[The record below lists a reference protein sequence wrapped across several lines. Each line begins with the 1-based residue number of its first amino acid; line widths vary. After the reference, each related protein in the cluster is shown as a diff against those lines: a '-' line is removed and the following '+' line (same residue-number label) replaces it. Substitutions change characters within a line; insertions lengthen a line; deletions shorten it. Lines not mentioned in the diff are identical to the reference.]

1 MNLAFIRGAFAIV
14 VSVGTIGLAGCGGGS
29 GSGSSIIGGKVSGLS
44 GSGLL
49 LQDNGGDTLSVAASG
64 AFTFKSEVSSGSAYN
79 VTVAT
84 QPTKP
89 TQTCI
94 VRNGTGTANGSAITN
109 VAISC
114 KTNSYTVGGTVSGLP
129 DGQSLTFI
137 TQPGPGIVTV
147 QRNGPFTFGSPLL
160 SGTAYGIVFAA
171 GGSLGPQYT
180 CTIQNSSG
188 TVFSSNVTNIVVTCT
203 QNKYTLSVV
212 VSGLTGSGL
221 VLTTFNGTSETLQV
235 TSNGTFSFPSPV
247 SVLTSVAV
255 ATQPSNPS
263 ETCQPG
269 GAGLPNANNVI
280 QYTVTCNPDIYT
292 VGGTVTGLQG
302 SGLVLTNVAAYAE
315 VANPPVSTLP
325 VSANG
330 AFVFPTPLA
339 SGAQYQVNVTTQ
351 PTNPSQTCVV
361 DDGVGVIANASV
373 SLTVICAIPRFAYG
387 AGGHGNDVLA
397 YTLDITSGALTAIA
411 GSPYPAGDS
420 TSAVAV
426 DPSNRFLYATNQ
438 GATGGPGSNT
448 VSAYTI
454 NSVTGALSAVA
465 GSPFA
470 SVASPVAIAVE
481 PTGHF
486 AYVANLHDNTVSA
499 FTINLGTG
507 ALSAI
512 AGGPSVPG
520 GDGPRHL
527 SVHPSGKFLYLSVGN
542 EATLWAYSIDPS
554 TGALAPVPSSPFQ
567 APTAP
572 GTLAISPNGLYGYI
586 SGAHAT
592 FSNLVGTGSSYTIL
606 PNTGSLVPTNGF
618 GFGGVTSLAM
628 ESGGNFVYILY
639 QPPSGN
645 GYVLPCTVFIP
656 FEGNSSFVSPKTDKT
671 GHFLSFTF
679 PDRISTITADPS
691 GRFLYVVDTFGT
703 AWAFT
708 INSTT
713 GNLTLG
719 AKTPHAFSAQQPLV
733 ITKQ

>member
-1 MNLAFIRGAFAIV
+1 MCMACIRDAFWIV
-14 VSVGTIGLAGCGGGS
+14 VAIGIVGLTGCGGGS
-29 GSGSSIIGGKVSGLS
+29 GSGSSTIAGTVSGLS
-44 GSGLL
+44 GSGLR
-49 LQDNGGDTLSVAASG
+49 LQDNGGDTLSVAANG
-64 AFTFKSEVSSGSAYN
+64 AFTFKSSVSSGTSYN

-84 QPTKP
+84 QPTRP
-89 TQTCI
+89 TQTCT
-94 VRNGTGTANGSAITN
+94 VANGNGTANGSAIAN
-109 VAISC
+109 VAVSC

-129 DGQSLTFI
+129 DGQSLGFI
-137 TQPGPGIVTV
+137 VQPGPGIRHSAEERAIYLR
-147 QRNGPFTFGSPLL
+147 QPLP

-171 GGSLGPQYT
+171 GPPPLVN

-188 TVFSSNVTNIVVTCT
+188 TVLSSNVTNIAVTCT
-203 QNKYTLSVV
+203 QKKYTLSVL

-221 VLTTFNGTSETLQV
+221 VLTTFNGPSETLQV
-235 TSNGTFSFPSPV
+235 RGNGVTSFPSPV
-247 SVLTSVAV
+247 TLVTSVAV

-269 GAGLPNANNVI
+269 GAGLPDANNVI
-280 QYTVTCNPDIYT
+280 QYTITCNPDIYT
-292 VGGTVTGLQG
+292 VGVTVAGLQG
-302 SGLVLTNVAAYAE
+302 TGLVLTNVAGYAE

-325 VSANG
+325 VNTNG
-330 AFVFPTPLA
+330 AFTFSVPLA
-339 SGAQYQVNVTTQ
+339 SGALYHVNVTAQ
-351 PTNPSQTCVV
+351 PTSPAQTCVV
-361 DDGVGVIANASV
+361 GDAVGVIANASV
-373 SLTVICAIPRFAYG
+373 SLTVTCAIPRFAYG
-387 AGGHGNDVLA
+387 AGGQGNSVLA
-397 YTLDITSGALTAIA
+397 YTIDATSGALTAIA
-411 GSPYPAGDS
+411 GSPYAAGDS

-426 DPSNRFLYATNQ
+426 DPSYRFLYATNQ

-454 NSVTGALSAVA
+454 NSGTGALTAVP

-486 AYVANLHDNTVSA
+486 AYVADLHDNTVSA
-499 FTINLGTG
+499 FAINLGTG
-507 ALSAI
+507 ALTAI

-542 EATLWAYSIDPS
+542 EATLWAYSIDPG
-554 TGALAPVPSSPFQ
+554 TGALTPVPSSPFQ

-572 GTLAISPNGLYGYI
+572 GTLAISPNGLYGYV
-586 SGAHAT
+586 SGANAT
-592 FSNLVGTGSSYTIL
+592 FSNLVGTGSTYTIL
-606 PNTGSLVPTNGF
+606 PSTGSLVSASGF

-628 ESGGNFVYILY
+628 EPGGNFVYIMY
-639 QPPSGN
+639 QPRSGN

-656 FEGNSSFVSPKTDKT
+656 FEGNDSFISPNTDKA

-679 PDRISTITADPS
+679 PDHISSISADPS
-691 GRFLYVVDTFGT
+691 GRFMYVVDTFGT

-708 INSTT
+708 IDSTT
-713 GNLTLG
+713 GNLALG
-719 AKTPHAFSAQQPLV
+719 AKTLHAFSPQQPLL

>member
-1 MNLAFIRGAFAIV
+1 MNVAFIRIAFAIV
-14 VSVGTIGLAGCGGGS
+14 VSVGTIVLASCGGGS
-29 GSGSSIIGGKVSGLS
+29 GSGSSTIGGTVSGLS
-44 GSGLL
+44 GSGLR
-49 LQDNGGDTLSVAASG
+49 LQDNGGDTLSAMASG
-64 AFTFKSEVSSGSAYN
+64 AFTFKSSVSSGSSYN

-89 TQTCI
+89 TQTCT

-114 KTNSYTVGGTVSGLP
+114 KTNSYIVGGTVSGLP
-129 DGQSLTFI
+129 DGQSLVFI
-137 TQPGPGIVTV
+137 TQPGPGILTV
-147 QRNGPFTFGSPLL
+147 QRNGPFTFGNPLP
-160 SGTAYGIVFAA
+160 SGTAYGIVFAPA
-171 GGSLGPQYT
+171 GPPPLVN

-188 TVFSSNVTNIVVTCT
+188 TVLSRNVTNIAVTCT
-203 QNKYTLSVV
+203 QKKYTLSVV

-221 VLTTFNGTSETLQV
+221 VLTTFNGPSETLQV
-235 TSNGTFSFPSPV
+235 TSNGVTSFPSPV
-247 SVLTSVAV
+247 TLFTSVAV

-269 GAGLPNANNVI
+269 GAGLPDANNVI
-280 QYTVTCNPDIYT
+280 QYTITCNPDIYT
-292 VGGTVTGLQG
+292 VGVTVAGLQG
-302 SGLVLTNVAAYAE
+302 SGLVLTNVAGYAE

-325 VSANG
+325 VNASG
-330 AFVFPTPLA
+330 AFTFAVPLA
-339 SGAQYQVNVTTQ
+339 SGALYHVNVTTQ
-351 PTNPSQTCVV
+351 PTNPAQTCVV
-361 DDGVGVIANASV
+361 GDAVGVIANASV
-373 SLTVICAIPRFAYG
+373 SLTVDCAIPRFAYG

-397 YTLDITSGALTAIA
+397 YTIDATSGALTAIA

-426 DPSNRFLYATNQ
+426 DPSYRFLYATNQ

-448 VSAYTI
+448 ISAYSI
-454 NSVTGALSAVA
+454 NSATGALTAVA

-486 AYVANLHDNTVSA
+486 AYVADLHDNSVTA
-499 FTINLGTG
+499 FAINLGTG

-512 AGGPSVPG
+512 PGGPSVPG

-527 SVHPSGKFLYLSVGN
+527 SVHPSGKFLYLSAGN
-542 EATLWAYSIDPS
+542 EATLWAYSIDSS
-554 TGALAPVPSSPFQ
+554 TGALTPVPSSPFQ

-586 SGAHAT
+586 SGANAT
-592 FSNLVGTGSSYTIL
+592 VSNLVGTGSTYTIL
-606 PNTGSLVPTNGF
+606 PSTGSLVSANGF
-618 GFGGVTSLAM
+618 GFGGVTSLAI
-628 ESGGNFVYILY
+628 EPGGNFVYILY
-639 QPPSGN
+639 QPRSGN

-656 FEGNSSFVSPKTDKT
+656 FEGNDSFISPNTDKT
-671 GHFLSFTF
+671 GNFLSFTF
-679 PDRISTITADPS
+679 PDHISSITADPS
-691 GRFLYVVDTFGT
+691 GRFIYVVDAFGT

-708 INSTT
+708 INATT

-719 AKTPHAFSAQQPLV
+719 APTPHAFSPQQPLV